1 MAVVDNRL
9 MWFDVGVRY
18 SVDPAE
24 LQTAAG
30 RMGEAADAALRARE
44 RLLDAAQAVHS
55 WVPVEYRRSVQEALD
70 ALAFSALKAQ
80 VASQRTAAR
89 LVHAAEG
96 YAAADGQ
103 AAQ

>member
-1 MAVVDNRL
+1 
-9 MWFDVGVRY
+9 MWFDDAVRY
-18 SVDPAE
+18 TVDPAE

-44 RLLDAAQAVHS
+44 QLLDAAGSVGA
-55 WVPVEYRRSVQEALD
+55 WVPVEYRRAVDD
-70 ALAFSALKAQ
+70 ALEAMAFAALKAQ
-80 VASQRTAAR
+80 VASQVTATR

-103 AAQ
+103 GAQ